1 LADDPEIGAAASTI
15 TGALRASPAIGSRPK
30 RTDEFR
36 RIERSEQV
44 ASRSTGGVS
53 MRKVVLYEL
62 LSLDGVAEGPDK
74 FVTDWDEAMEANLA
88 AVIATQD
95 AVVLG
100 RRSYD
105 DWSEFWPG
113 SEIQP
118 FATFINDVAKYVASS
133 TPLGR
138 QWHNAT
144 AIEGP
149 LVQFV
154 QDLKNS
160 SGGDIGVH
168 ASISVA
174 QALLASGTIDEV
186 RLVVAPAI
194 AGCGRRFWDGLPP
207 IRLESLRSATS
218 PRGYLLADYRIAR

>member
-1 LADDPEIGAAASTI
+1 
-15 TGALRASPAIGSRPK
+15 
-30 RTDEFR
+30 
-36 RIERSEQV
+36 
-44 ASRSTGGVS
+44 

-62 LSLDGVAEGPDK
+62 LSLDGVAESPDE
-74 FVTDWDEAMEANLA
+74 FFFDWDEAMDANLA

-95 AVVLG
+95 AVILG

-105 DWSEFWPG
+105 EWSEYWPE
-113 SEIQP
+113 SEIEP

-138 QWHNAT
+138 QWPNAT
-144 AIEGP
+144 AIEGG

-154 QDLKNS
+154 QNLKNS

-174 QALLASGTIDEV
+174 QALLAADAIDEV

-194 AGCGRRFWDGLPP
+194 AGHGRRLLDGLPP
-207 IRLESLRSATS
+207 ICLESLRSATS
-218 PRGYLLADYRIAR
+218 PSGYLLADYRISR

>member
-1 LADDPEIGAAASTI
+1 MD
-15 TGALRASPAIGSRPK
+15 
-30 RTDEFR
+30 
-36 RIERSEQV
+36 
-44 ASRSTGGVS
+44 
-53 MRKVVLYEL
+53 
-62 LSLDGVAEGPDK
+62 
-74 FVTDWDEAMEANLA
+74 ANLA

-95 AVVLG
+95 AVILG

-105 DWSEFWPG
+105 EWSEFWPG
-113 SEIQP
+113 SEIEP

-133 TPLGR
+133 RPLER

-144 AIEGP
+144 AIEGG

-154 QDLKNS
+154 QNLKNS

-174 QALLASGTIDEV
+174 QALLAADAIDEI

-194 AGCGRRFWDGLPP
+194 AGRERRLWDGVPP

-218 PRGYLLADYRIAR
+218 PSGYLLADYRISR

>member
-1 LADDPEIGAAASTI
+1 
-15 TGALRASPAIGSRPK
+15 
-30 RTDEFR
+30 
-36 RIERSEQV
+36 
-44 ASRSTGGVS
+44 

-74 FVTDWDEAMEANLA
+74 FFIDWDEAMDANLA

-95 AVVLG
+95 AVILG

-105 DWSEFWPG
+105 EWSEFWPG
-113 SEIQP
+113 SEIEP
-118 FATFINDVAKYVASS
+118 FATFINNVPKYVASS

-144 AIEGP
+144 AIKGG
-149 LVQFV
+149 LVEFV
-154 QDLKNS
+154 QNLKNS

-174 QALLASGTIDEV
+174 QALLAADAIDEV
-186 RLVVAPAI
+186 RLVVAPAMV
-194 AGCGRRFWDGLPP
+194 GRGRRLLDGLPP
-207 IRLESLRSATS
+207 VRLESLRSAMS
-218 PRGYLLADYRIAR
+218 PGGYLLADYRISR